1 MLLGHAQTW
10 FFLIN
15 FNIWNCPPKEILNQ
29 TTFIIIVAVIVHFPT
44 SDFSQE
50 VHSYAGGSSYLPQE
64 SREGGSNLFQSCQ
77 WGVCSYWQSLLS
89 FASSTTENQHFPIG
103 ITHHMGVSTCF
114 IPLHGLL
121 CKCTCSLQQR
131 WKSSLKCQRSFSI
144 FSFCS
149 IISPHLFI
157 LSVLN
162 PFPFSVVRWTEVRE

>member
-1 MLLGHAQTW
+1 MLLGHAQTG

-29 TTFIIIVAVIVHFPT
+29 TTFIIIVAVIVHFPIT
-44 SDFSQE
+44 GDFSQE

-157 LSVLN
+157 LCSEPL
-162 PFPFSVVRWTEVRE
+162 PL